1 MGDSTQGARFEYCWV
16 VLAVGT
22 LAVAGALGF
31 GRFGYTSVLPAM
43 QQDLHMTNT
52 QTGGMASINLAG
64 YLILSVL
71 GGALSS
77 KFGARR
83 VVTAGL
89 AVAGV
94 GMILTGVAD
103 SFHSAAAWRGI
114 TGMGSGAANVS
125 VMGMWAAWFQ
135 PRRRGMAAGIAV
147 TGSSL
152 ALIVIGPLAP
162 YLLAHYGEAGW
173 RVCWFVYGT
182 VTLFFALAALLFIKS
197 RPPAS
202 VNPSLP
208 DPALQ
213 WGLVYRSAAVW
224 RLGLVYTAFGFSYII
239 YVTFFVKRLISEGGY
254 SREAAGELFMTM
266 GWASLLCGVIWGSV
280 SDVIGRRRALVIV
293 YLLHAA
299 AFAIFA
305 LMPGVAGFTA
315 SALIFGIS
323 AWSIPA
329 IMAATCGDVL
339 GPRLAPAALGFITL
353 FFGLGQAVA
362 PGVAGAL
369 ADAAGSFVPAYLI
382 AAFVA
387 LAGSAGAVMLKP
399 SSTGAPVAAVPG
411 GETP

>member
-1 MGDSTQGARFEYCWV
+1 MEESRGHRLDYCWI

-43 QQDLHMTNT
+43 QQELQLNNT
-52 QTGGMASINLAG
+52 QTGAMASVNLAG

-77 KFGARR
+77 KYGARR
-83 VVTAGL
+83 VITAGL
-89 AVAGV
+89 AVAGT
-94 GMILTGVAD
+94 GMVLTGLAE
-103 SFHSAAAWRGI
+103 SFLTAAAWRGI

-125 VMGMWAAWFQ
+125 VMGMWAGWFA
-135 PRRRGMAAGIAV
+135 PRRRGMAAGVAV

-162 YLLAHYGEAGW
+162 QLLGHYGHAGW
-173 RVCWFVYGT
+173 RVCWFVYGA
-182 VTLFFALAALLFIKS
+182 VTLVFAIAAYLLIRTPLSIPFIPKQS
-197 RPPAS
+197 
-202 VNPSLP
+202 
-208 DPALQ
+208 DPTLR
-213 WGLVYRSAAVW
+213 WGLVYRSPAVW

-239 YVTFFVKRLISEGGY
+239 YVTFFVKRLITEGGY
-254 SREAAGELFMTM
+254 SREAAGGLFMTM
-266 GWASLLCGVIWGSV
+266 GWASLLCGVIWGTV
-280 SDVIGRRRALVIV
+280 SDRIGRPRALVIV

-299 AFAIFA
+299 AFALFA
-305 LMPGVAGFTA
+305 LLPTATGFTL

-329 IMAATCGDVL
+329 IMAATCGDML

-353 FFGLGQAVA
+353 FFGISQAIA

-369 ADAAGSFVPAYLI
+369 ADAAGSFAPAYLI
-382 AAFVA
+382 AAAVA
-387 LAGSAGAVMLKP
+387 LAGSLGAAMLKSP
-399 SSTGAPVAAVPG
+399 TADLSDAAAAG
-411 GETP
+411 RETR